1 MGQVLCVQEDFWLP
15 EHPCVIPELHGWEP
29 PKELS
34 WEGNIPAG
42 PGPVEQP
49 HSRGAARPCVLM
61 GYKLEELCHEKS
73 GGVYFHLLLKR
84 KGWALLFHS
93 SICIIN
99 TFSGR

>member
-1 MGQVLCVQEDFWLP
+1 M
-15 EHPCVIPELHGWEP
+15 IPELHGWEP

-34 WEGNIPAG
+34 WEENIPAG

-61 GYKLEELCHEKS
+61 GYKLEELCYEKR

-93 SICIIN
+93 PICIIN